1 MSDHLHDSTRLE
13 VFSLSVVREP
23 RRARPAGLWLSLG
36 VVAR

>member
-23 RRARPAGLWLSLG
+23 RLSRPAGMWGLLG
-36 VVAR
+36 VVV

>member
-1 MSDHLHDSTRLE
+1 MSDLQDKARLE

-23 RRARPAGLWLSLG
+23 RQSRPAGMWGLLG